1 MKADAR
7 LVFALGVV
15 LLLAGGALA
24 QTNVGR
30 ISGAVTDASG
40 ATVPGATVT
49 ATDTRTSLQ
58 QTAVTD
64 ERGLYVFASLPAGTY
79 DLRAEAVGFRTSER
93 LGVVLDAASRRAID
107 FGLELGARAD
117 TISVSAAVE
126 QVQSNSGNVGRV
138 ITEQQ
143 LSQIALN
150 GREYIQLLRLVPGVV
165 ATSLNVFNPRLDLTQ
180 QRVNGI
186 RTNSVYFTIDGAE
199 NHDNGANSNAIVDPN
214 MDALAEIKIETSSY
228 SAEFGGRAGAMVN
241 LVTKSGGRDFH
252 GSLFEFVRNDVFDA
266 RSFFAPSVEPLR
278 FNNFG
283 WTIGGPVFIPGK
295 FNTQR
300 DKLFFFYS
308 EEWKFVRQGQ
318 ANVNVV
324 PTAEERSG
332 DFVNSTLP
340 APVDPLTGQPFA
352 NRVVPQ
358 SRWSKNGPLLLQPY
372 PLPNFAG
379 PGGNFVASGMNITDY
394 RQELARIDYRLT
406 PSTQLSYRIIND
418 KWDIVFPFRT
428 TNLGIIP
435 NARPRPGY
443 VTSFDIQH
451 SFSPRTLNF
460 FTVNLS
466 KNSIRGRPDNSVMS
480 RPTLGLTYPE
490 IFPANRSNVGPEV
503 RIAGFTAYNSG
514 DRIRN
519 GNGTGQVRDD
529 FSQVLGAH
537 TLKFG
542 AQITRARKNENT
554 NQRDEGSINFATSA
568 ANSTRNVIADALL
581 GTFQNYTEVETDAT
595 WWARFSQYEFYAQDS
610 WRVSK
615 RLSLEFGLR
624 YNVIGQI
631 INAQGNSSTFLTRL
645 FDPAKAPGIN
655 PSDGS
660 IVAGT
665 GDPWNGIAIFGDSF
679 PDAAE
684 GRLPQADDPS
694 IQRLF
699 VGLPDGGSKENWND
713 WGPRFGLAYDVFGDG
728 KTAVR
733 GGFGIFYDRLGSN
746 VLTGQASNP
755 PFVRVANVFDG
766 NIDNPAGGTAREF
779 PSDLTFWPE
788 RLPTP
793 SVTSYN
799 VGVQHELPRSIIV
812 EVNYVGN
819 VSRHFPFTLNVNQLR
834 EGTRLNAP
842 NSTIN
847 VNALRPFLGYA
858 NINLRDHSDN
868 TSYNSLQIAASRRV
882 WSGLAF
888 GANYTFSKAMENT
901 GGGTPQDT
909 YNIKADRSLAGI
921 HRAHILTFHYIYPL
935 PVFVNSPSRLL
946 RHSLG
951 GWELS
956 GITSFQSGAPTTVT
970 VPTDVARIGT
980 SSSRATLAGD
990 PDLPGDQRT
999 PARWFNTE
1007 AFLAPERMTQGL
1019 FGNSGRNILIG
1030 PGFQSWD
1037 LSLFKNVALGEK
1049 ARLQFRAEAFNVFN
1063 HTNFTGINTT
1073 VRFDSAG
1080 RPTGGYGAVN
1090 AAGPGRV
1097 LSFGLKFLF

>member
-1 MKADAR
+1 MKIHVSLAC
-7 LVFALGVV
+7 GVV
-15 LLLAGGALA
+15 LLIAAGAPA

-30 ISGAVTDASG
+30 ISGTITDASG
-40 ATVPGATVT
+40 ATIPGATVI
-49 ATDTRTSLQ
+49 AKDTRTGLE
-58 QTAVTD
+58 QTTMTD
-64 ERGLYVFASLPAGTY
+64 ERGLYVFASLAAGSY
-79 DLRAEAVGFRTSER
+79 DLRAEMTGFRTSEQ

-107 FGLELGARAD
+107 FRLELGARAD

-126 QVQSNSGNVGRV
+126 QVQTNSGNVARV

-186 RTNSVYFTIDGAE
+186 RTNSIYFTIDGAE

-214 MDALAEIKIETSSY
+214 LDALAEIKIETSSY

-241 LVTKSGGRDFH
+241 LVTKSGTRDFH
-252 GSLFEFVRNDVFDA
+252 GSIFEFVRNDVFDA
-266 RSFFAPSVEPLR
+266 RSFFAQSVEPLR

-283 WTIGGPVFIPGK
+283 WTIGGPLFIPGK

-324 PTAEERSG
+324 PTVEERSG
-332 DFVNSTLP
+332 DFRNSTLP
-340 APVDPLTGQPFA
+340 SPVDPLTGQPFA
-352 NRVVPQ
+352 DRLVPQ
-358 SRWSKNGPLLLQPY
+358 SRWSKNGPLLLKPY
-372 PLPNFAG
+372 PLPNFSG

-394 RQELARIDYRLT
+394 RQELGRIDYKLSAR
-406 PSTQLSYRIIND
+406 TQLSYRMIND
-418 KWDIVFPFRT
+418 KWEIIFPFRT

-451 SFSPRTLNF
+451 AFSPKTLNF
-460 FTVNLS
+460 FSVNVS

-480 RPTLGLTYPE
+480 RPTLGLSYPE

-503 RIAGFTAYNSG
+503 RIAGFTTYNSG

-519 GNGTGQVRDD
+519 GNGTVQLRDD
-529 FSQVLGAH
+529 FSWVFGAH

-554 NQRDEGSINFATSA
+554 NQRDEGSVNFATSA
-568 ANSTRNVIADALL
+568 RNSTRNVLADVLL
-581 GTFQNYTEVETDAT
+581 GNFQNYTEVESDAT

-624 YNVIGQI
+624 YNVVGQI
-631 INAQGNSSTFLTRL
+631 VNAQGNSSTFLMRL
-645 FDPAKAPGIN
+645 YDPAKAPRIN
-655 PSDGS
+655 SSDGS
-660 IVAGT
+660 IVPGT
-665 GDPWNGIAIFGDSF
+665 GDSWNGIAIFGDRF
-679 PDAAE
+679 PEAAK
-684 GRLPQADDPS
+684 GRLPQVDDPS

-699 VGLPDGGSKENWND
+699 VGLPAGGSKTNWND
-713 WGPRFGLAYDVFGDG
+713 WGPRFSLAYDVFGNG
-728 KTAVR
+728 RTAVR
-733 GGFGIFYDRLGSN
+733 GGFGVFYDRLGSN

-755 PFVRVANVFDG
+755 PFVRIANVFDG
-766 NIDNPAGGTAREF
+766 NIDDPAGGIARDF

-799 VGVQHELPRSIIV
+799 LGVQHELLGSVII
-812 EVNYVGN
+812 EANYVGN
-819 VSRHFPFTLNVNQLR
+819 VSRHFPFTRNVNQLR
-834 EGTRLNAP
+834 EGTRLNPP

-847 VNALRPFLGYA
+847 VNALRSFLGYA

-868 TSYNSLQIAASRRV
+868 TSYNSMQLAVSRRV
-882 WSGLAF
+882 RSGLAF
-888 GANYTFSKAMENT
+888 GANYTFSKSMENT
-901 GGGTPQDT
+901 GGGTPQDS

-921 HRAHILTFHYIYPL
+921 HRGQILTFHYIYTL
-935 PVFVNSPSRLL
+935 PFFAGNPSSLL

-951 GWELS
+951 GWEVS
-956 GITSFQSGAPTTVT
+956 GITSFQSGAPNTVT

-990 PDLPGDQRT
+990 PKLSADQRT

-1007 AFLAPERMTQGL
+1007 AFLPAERMTQGQ
-1019 FGNSGRNILIG
+1019 FGTAGRNILIG
-1030 PGFQSWD
+1030 PGFQIWD
-1037 LSLFKNVALGEK
+1037 LSLFKNFSFSEK
-1049 ARLQFRAEAFNVFN
+1049 AGLQFRAEAFNVFN

-1097 LSFGLKFLF
+1097 LSFGLKLLF